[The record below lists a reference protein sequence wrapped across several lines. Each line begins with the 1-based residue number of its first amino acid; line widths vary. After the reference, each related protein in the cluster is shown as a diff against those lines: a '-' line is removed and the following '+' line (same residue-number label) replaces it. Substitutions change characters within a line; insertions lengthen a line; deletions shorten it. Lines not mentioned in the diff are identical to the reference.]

1 MKNALLFGIN
11 TETKNGFEVN
21 VIEPE
26 KINPVA
32 DNIQC
37 LATFEL
43 NSITYLVGFEN
54 NTLLADIYLAFNE
67 ADGTYLNL
75 KTQNSVTFN
84 ASMAEMMYAGE
95 VPVCLAYDPSS
106 GNINFLQIAPDLS
119 FSSVHSLLYV
129 GTGITTIKA
138 FTYRGDQFLIAYN
151 MNTGSV
157 TKYQIVASNLTSIS
171 ATIVWSAKWAVT
183 WTRFSFFQMGAENFF
198 IKTNLKAVKVNIDH
212 FMDDPNE
219 GSHPVLNMDA
229 PPQMI
234 GLNNVNAFVDPKGF
248 PYFATYR
255 TTGEMT
261 FNRIHGSCLGWDIE
275 CQIITD
281 TNQNLMLPFLINKNN
296 YLILY

>member
-11 TETKNGFEVN
+11 TDKCFVVN
-21 VIEPE
+21 TIDPG
-26 KINPVA
+26 KIHPIA
-32 DNIQC
+32 DNLQC
-37 LATFEL
+37 LATFAL
-43 NSITYLVGFEN
+43 NSNTYLVGFEN
-54 NTLLADIYLAFNE
+54 NTLLADIYLSFNQ

-75 KTQNSVTFN
+75 KTQNNVTFN
-84 ASMAEMMYAGE
+84 ASMAEMMYSGE
-95 VPVCLAYDPSS
+95 VPVCLAYDPAS

-119 FSSVHSLLYV
+119 FSSAYSLNV
-129 GTGITTIKA
+129 GIGITTLKA

-157 TKYQIVASNLTSIS
+157 TKYQIFATNLTTIS
-171 ATIVWSAKWAVT
+171 ATNVWSAKWAVT
-183 WTRFSFFQMGAENFF
+183 WIRFSFFQMGAENFF
-198 IKTNLKAVKVNIDH
+198 IKTNLNAVKVNIDH

-255 TTGEMT
+255 TTGVMT
-261 FNRIHGSCLGWDIE
+261 FNRIYGSCLGWDIE
-275 CQIITD
+275 CQMNTD
-281 TNQNLMLPFLINKNN
+281 ANRNLMLPFLINNN
-296 YLILY
+296 NFLILY